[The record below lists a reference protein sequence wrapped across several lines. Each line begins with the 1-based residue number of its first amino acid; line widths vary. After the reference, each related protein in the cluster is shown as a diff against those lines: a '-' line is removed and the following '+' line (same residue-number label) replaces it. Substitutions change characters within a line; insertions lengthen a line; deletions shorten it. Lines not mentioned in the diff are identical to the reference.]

1 MEPVS
6 NILMDQTQDT
16 NSIFTWLITCESY
29 KSYIFC
35 VVFHLEVEYTLERC
49 IVWMTAVQIL
59 VFEVRSWPDLH
70 LVTVWS
76 YAWTLGA

>member
-1 MEPVS
+1 
-6 NILMDQTQDT
+6 
-16 NSIFTWLITCESY
+16 
-29 KSYIFC
+29 
-35 VVFHLEVEYTLERC
+35 
-49 IVWMTAVQIL
+49 MTAVQIL